1 MSQSIEGLYPLLIL
15 IGASILKGLHKRAKE
30 KKEQEKKIIR
40 PASRPPRH
48 QPKVEPPPSV
58 SIKKIKPVE
67 LSEVLEKEVFHRK
80 KKPRIGNLVSGLKN
94 KQDLVL
100 LSEILVN
107 KHNLN

>member
-15 IGASILKGLHKRAKE
+15 IVASILKGLHKRAKE
-30 KKEQEKKIIR
+30 KKEQDKKIIR
-40 PASRPPRH
+40 PAPRPPRH
-48 QPKVEPPPSV
+48 QSKVAPPSSV
-58 SIKKIKPVE
+58 RIKKLKPVE
-67 LSEVLEKEVFHRK
+67 LSEVVEKEVLQRK
-80 KKPRIGNLVSGLKN
+80 KKPRVGKLVSGLKN